1 MVGQIANDPL
11 FRDGI
16 DLEVVLIVIAK
27 TLFVFVLLLISVLVI
42 IVAERKIVA
51 DMQNRIGPN
60 RAGWRGMLQSLADGT
75 KLFFKEQSIPGGA
88 DHVIFRLAPY
98 LSLLPAFL
106 AFSVIPLGR
115 EFEVPFT
122 DKRTTLQLVD
132 LPMGVLFVLAMSGLG
147 IYGVLLAGWASG
159 SKYPLLGSVRASA
172 QMVSYEAALGIAIIG
187 AVLQAETLS
196 TRQIVVNQGF
206 PGADPLDWFFVVGF
220 VPFCI
225 FVLAA
230 VAETNRAP
238 FDLVEAEQELVGG
251 FHTEYTGIRFAM
263 FFLAEYMNMVTQ
275 SAIATTLFL
284 GGPSG
289 PRPGFVPDLVGDVG
303 WFLAKVSVFIFGYI
317 WLRAALPRLRY
328 DQLMDFGWKYLIPIG
343 LLWLG
348 ISAVFQIGDDEGW
361 PEGVYIPAALIGGLA
376 VFGFLRACWPRHQP
390 HPVVPRAPRQPA
402 RSVVPGGTPYP
413 GEGGKQ

>member
-1 MVGQIANDPL
+1 MLAQVANDPL
-11 FRDGI
+11 FRDGV

-27 TLFVFVLLLISVLVI
+27 ALFVFALLLVLVLII

-75 KLFFKEQSIPGGA
+75 KLFFKEQSIPENA
-88 DHVIFRLAPY
+88 DRPVFRLAPY

-115 EFEVPFT
+115 EFDVPFT

-132 LPMGVLFVLAMSGLG
+132 LPMGVLFVLAMSGVG
-147 IYGVLLAGWASG
+147 IYGVLLAGWSSG

-196 TRQIVVNQGF
+196 TRQIVLNQGF
-206 PGADPLDWFFVVGF
+206 PGSDPRDWFFIVGI
-220 VPFCI
+220 VPFVI

-289 PRPGFVPDLVGDVG
+289 PRPDFVPGLVGDVF

-317 WLRAALPRLRY
+317 WLRAALPRMRY
-328 DQLMDFGWKYLIPIG
+328 DQLMDFGWKKLIPVG

-348 ISAVFQIGDDEGW
+348 VSAVFKVGDDQGW
-361 PEGVYIPAALIGGLA
+361 PMVVYLPAALLGA
-376 VFGFLRACWPRHQP
+376 VVVYSFLWACMPRRE
-390 HPVVPRAPRQPA
+390 PVPIVSRGPLPV
-402 RSVVPGGTPYP
+402 SKGVD
-413 GEGGKQ
+413 E